1 MKYLTV
7 AFSLII
13 LAIFFLLT
21 NTAEAYKV
29 TIYATNDSYANPI
42 STCVPYV
49 TNCDGQ
55 QTKLCDGQ
63 EVICA
68 GGTLLTCTVPDG
80 QWSCAH
86 VHKTNVGEGDLFFKT
101 NTDSCFAFK
110 MYRNGAWEYKP
121 AKC

>member
-1 MKYLTV
+1 MKYPMV

-21 NTAEAYKV
+21 NTAEAYLV

-55 QTKLCDGQ
+55 QTKICDGQ
-63 EVICA
+63 EEIC
-68 GGTLLTCTVPDG
+68 TTKPTPI
-80 QWSCAH
+80 H
-86 VHKTNVGEGDLFFKT
+86 VLH
-101 NTDSCFAFK
+101 S
-110 MYRNGAWEYKP
+110 
-121 AKC
+121 KCIGMVLGNLKKQHAS